1 MVVMIRILK
10 IMMMILKIMMMVCL
24 QCLSILAHMCMKLT
38 YTTPSAYHQLWA
50 LAEKVKVLVMI
61 KMFKDDEN
69 MDGRDD
75 DDIAPSTYHTL
86 WVLVGILV
94 LMDTNNHAHLEIV
107 DMIYRFIDKDYTYDD
122 KQQLTSNNKHSELR
136 KVHENV
142 LSCLI

>member
-1 MVVMIRILK
+1 MMIMIRILKIMMMILK

-50 LAEKVKVLVMI
+50 LAEKVKVVVMI

-107 DMIYRFIDKDYTYDD
+107 DMIKTTLTTTTN
-122 KQQLTSNNKHSELR
+122 KQ
-136 KVHENV
+136 
-142 LSCLI
+142 